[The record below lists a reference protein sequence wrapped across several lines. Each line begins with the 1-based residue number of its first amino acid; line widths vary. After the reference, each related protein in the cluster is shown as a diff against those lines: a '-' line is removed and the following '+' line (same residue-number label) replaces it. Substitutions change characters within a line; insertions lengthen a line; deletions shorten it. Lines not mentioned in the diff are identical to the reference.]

1 MSSASI
7 PAPRTAPPG
16 TTPRRTFFW
25 PMFVL
30 IAALGTQAVYQVM
43 GQEDQ
48 LDEVTRAVDKLDP
61 KVKAAQHDKTL
72 FYALARDVL
81 NLAPKD
87 SNAEQIVVDFKI
99 RQLKAYQPTLFE
111 LAPPT
116 PSPAD
121 AQTNT
126 ITNPATNTAP
136 LTDLPNLPSTNAP
149 VLPGK

>member
-7 PAPRTAPPG
+7 PVPRTPPPG
-16 TTPRRTFFW
+16 STPRRTFFW

-30 IAALGTQAVYQVM
+30 IAALGTQAFYQVM
-43 GQEDQ
+43 ALEDQ

-72 FYALARDVL
+72 FFALARDVL

-87 SNAEQIVVDFKI
+87 PNAEQIVVDFKI
-99 RQLKAYQPTLFE
+99 RQLKAYLPTLFE

-121 AQTNT
+121 TQTNT
-126 ITNPATNTAP
+126 ITNPMTNTAP
-136 LTDLPNLPSTNAP
+136 TELPNLPSTNAA
-149 VLPGK
+149 VPGK